1 MYTIVTD
8 MQQRV
13 KVEPVTVL
21 EFAMKSTFFSQS
33 WDVFRGLKAWNTIY
47 SLNNELNDNLN
58 LIVWN
63 NFSSQMR
70 TNEQDR
76 DG

>member
-21 EFAMKSTFFSQS
+21 EFAMKSTFFH
-33 WDVFRGLKAWNTIY
+33 KAGMFFG
-47 SLNNELNDNLN
+47 D
-58 LIVWN
+58 
-63 NFSSQMR
+63 
-70 TNEQDR
+70 
-76 DG
+76 